1 MKTVQRT
8 KQTLGPFQDHQI
20 LQKVIGFEKLPTS
33 NKKIK
38 ILSQNN
44 PRNIVK
50 SNEIDRILENTIEM
64 HGKTFSM
71 LF

>member
-1 MKTVQRT
+1 MKTVPQT

-20 LQKVIGFEKLPTS
+20 LQRGIGFEKLSTN
-33 NKKIK
+33 NKEIK

-44 PRNIVK
+44 PRNIIK
-50 SNEIDRILENTIEM
+50 SKEIDRTLENTIEM
-64 HGKTFSM
+64 HGKTFTM

>member
-8 KQTLGPFQDHQI
+8 KQTVGPFQDHQI
-20 LQKVIGFEKLPTS
+20 LQKAIGFEKLPTR
-33 NKKIK
+33 NKKNK
-38 ILSQNN
+38 ILSHNN
-44 PRNIVK
+44 PHNIVK
-50 SNEIDRILENTIEM
+50 SSEIDRTLENTIEM

>member
-50 SNEIDRILENTIEM
+50 VI
-64 HGKTFSM
+64 K
-71 LF
+71 